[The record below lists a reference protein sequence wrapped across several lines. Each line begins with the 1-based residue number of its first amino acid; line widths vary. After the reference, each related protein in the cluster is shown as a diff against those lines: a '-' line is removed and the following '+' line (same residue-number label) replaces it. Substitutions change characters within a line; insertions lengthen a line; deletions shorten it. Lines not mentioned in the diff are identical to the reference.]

1 MASFDV
7 KLIPEFDGS
16 GDVLDWLEKVEL
28 VCGLQEPPVRQT
40 LVIPLRLTGGASAVY
55 RQLVEADRKDVVKLK
70 DALKRAFAVDKYAAY
85 EQFSTRRLRPGETVD
100 VFLAELQQ
108 LATLFGGMSDEGLG
122 CAFVAGLPDSTRQIL
137 RAGARMES
145 LKLSEVVDR
154 ARAILREE
162 NGASEVAAALVK
174 ESPGGEGDV
183 CAGAGG
189 SVDLAVE
196 KEDFR
201 VVFDARERRWTVEW
215 KWSGKKPPDQLK
227 NGVSEYHVTDEARE
241 DYERELETWIEN
253 GWLLEYDEEK
263 HGSPKGLIPLMAVVQ
278 ENKAK
283 VRPVLDFREMNT
295 HLDTFTADVDVC
307 SEKLRE
313 WRRTG
318 EKVALLDLKKAYL
331 QIHVEESLWPYQ
343 TIEFKNKRYCLTRLG
358 YGLNVAPRVMK
369 TVLETVAKQD
379 KNVEKA
385 VSSYVDDVL
394 VNEEVMSA
402 EKVAEHLQAFGLECK
417 DPARAQEGAR
427 ILGLRVWGEQG
438 ALMWKRDN
446 DVREAAGPV
455 TKRKVFSLCGQLT
468 GHLPVCGWLRPA
480 TSLLKR
486 RANRAASGWDDEID
500 DPDVER
506 LMDEIVKRVRAED
519 PARGRWDVKGDRI
532 TVWTDAS
539 ALAMGVVVEVGDE
552 VVEDGSWLRPDNG
565 VQHINMAE
573 LDAALKGVNMAILWG
588 AEKVRLMTDSRT
600 VYHWMTD
607 LLSGRARLKTKAA
620 SEMLIRRRLSTL
632 RMLVDEYELD
642 VNVQCV
648 SSAENKADALTRVPD
663 AWQRVLMC
671 KEEAAACAVGDGDDP
686 DRLVKETRQS
696 NQFPQRQSNQFLGM
710 RSPAL
715 YGVPSTGMTE
725 TTSKTN
731 RRKLRVTQRLGRGEP
746 ERCVGGAR
754 WVLQTI
760 SSTASGAAPLPP
772 NLTD

>member
-1 MASFDV
+1 
-7 KLIPEFDGS
+7 
-16 GDVLDWLEKVEL
+16 
-28 VCGLQEPPVRQT
+28 
-40 LVIPLRLTGGASAVY
+40 
-55 RQLVEADRKDVVKLK
+55 
-70 DALKRAFAVDKYAAY
+70 
-85 EQFSTRRLRPGETVD
+85 
-100 VFLAELQQ
+100 
-108 LATLFGGMSDEGLG
+108 
-122 CAFVAGLPDSTRQIL
+122 
-137 RAGARMES
+137 
-145 LKLSEVVDR
+145 
-154 ARAILREE
+154 
-162 NGASEVAAALVK
+162 
-174 ESPGGEGDV
+174 
-183 CAGAGG
+183 
-189 SVDLAVE
+189 
-196 KEDFR
+196 
-201 VVFDARERRWTVEW
+201 
-215 KWSGKKPPDQLK
+215 
-227 NGVSEYHVTDEARE
+227 
-241 DYERELETWIEN
+241 
-253 GWLLEYDEEK
+253 
-263 HGSPKGLIPLMAVVQ
+263 
-278 ENKAK
+278 
-283 VRPVLDFREMNT
+283 MNT
-295 HLDTFTADVDVC
+295 HVDTFTADVDVC

-446 DVREAAGPV
+446 DVREVAGPV

-588 AEKVRLMTDSRT
+588 AERVRLMTDSRT

-686 DRLVKETRQS
+686 DRLVKEVTQIHHASGHPGVRRTLYFARRANKLATRRLAQAVVS
-696 NQFPQRQSNQFLGM
+696 ACQTCRSVDPAPEKWREGRLEVDTTWDRVAVDVTHHHGCLYLTVVDCGPSRFAIWRLLRYETAACVIAELAAIFCERGPPAEMLLDNATTFHSRAFRAFANDWNVAVRYRAAHVPSGNGVVERNHRSIKVIATRAKCGVAEAVYRYNTTPKDDVTEATTPAGMVYRYDVRVKDVDPVPTVRDDGQQESRYHVGDAVWVKSPRARCDEQYGRGVVTGVVSPQTVEVDGVPRHVRHLRPRADEAEQPVSAEAEQPVSGDEEPCFVRCPIDRHDRDDQQDQQEEAASDTEAGPR
-710 RSPAL
+710 RSTRARPVTQL
-715 YGVPSTGMTE
+715 YGDPVPSD
-725 TTSKTN
+725 
-731 RRKLRVTQRLGRGEP
+731 
-746 ERCVGGAR
+746 
-754 WVLQTI
+754 VLDTYV
-760 SSTASGAAPLPP
+760 
-772 NLTD
+772 